1 MEGCASGS
9 VDTRLLE
16 DGDRKVAHDDVDVKV
31 AVDRDVGGKVTVD
44 AGNYG
49 CCSPTVC
56 SPTVR
61 VDSPASH
68 TSVRLHVKICVT
80 TVDSSTLFAIALGS

>member
-1 MEGCASGS
+1 MDVEGCASGS

-49 CCSPTVC
+49 CF
-56 SPTVR
+56 
-61 VDSPASH
+61 AYG
-68 TSVRLHVKICVT
+68 
-80 TVDSSTLFAIALGS
+80 LFAYG

>member
-1 MEGCASGS
+1 MLGI
-9 VDTRLLE
+9 
-16 DGDRKVAHDDVDVKV
+16 
-31 AVDRDVGGKVTVD
+31 TVV
-44 AGNYG
+44 
-49 CCSPTVC
+49 SPTVC